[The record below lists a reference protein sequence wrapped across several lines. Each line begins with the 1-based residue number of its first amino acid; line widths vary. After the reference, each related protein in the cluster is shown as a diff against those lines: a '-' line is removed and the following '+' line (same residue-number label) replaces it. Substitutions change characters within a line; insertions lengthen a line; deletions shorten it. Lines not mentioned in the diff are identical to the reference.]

1 MRAILGAFVICTLAV
16 PATTTL
22 TLAQQPATT
31 APSAQRPSQQA
42 APVPASGQWRASK
55 VIGVDIYN
63 PQNEKLGEIEE
74 LIIDQSGRVAGAIV
88 GVGGF
93 LGIGEHDIMVPMDR
107 LRFSNEAGKNTTGA
121 AGADGR
127 QWYPDR
133 AVMNATKDQ
142 LKEMKA
148 FKY

>member
-1 MRAILGAFVICTLAV
+1 MRTLLGAVVICTLAV
-16 PATTTL
+16 PAM
-22 TLAQQPATT
+22 AQQPATT
-31 APSAQRPSQQA
+31 TQTPSQQA

-55 VIGVDIYN
+55 VIGVDVYN
-63 PQNEKLGEIEE
+63 QQNEKLGEINE
-74 LIIDQSGRVAGAIV
+74 LIIDQSGRVAGAVI
-88 GVGGF
+88 GFGGF
-93 LGIGEHDIMVPMDR
+93 LGMGEHDVMVPMDR
-107 LRFSNEAGKNTTGA
+107 LRFSNEAGKTTTGA
-121 AGADGR
+121 AGSDSK

>member
-1 MRAILGAFVICTLAV
+1 MRAFLGAVVICTLAV
-16 PATTTL
+16 PAITTPA
-22 TLAQQPATT
+22 LAQQPA
-31 APSAQRPSQQA
+31 APSAQTPSQQA

-93 LGIGEHDIMVPMDR
+93 LGIGEHDILVPMDR
-107 LRFSNEAGKNTTGA
+107 LRFSNEAGKTTTGA
-121 AGADGR
+121 AGADGK

-142 LKEMKA
+142 LKETKA

>member
-1 MRAILGAFVICTLAV
+1 MRAFLGAVVICTLAV
-16 PATTTL
+16 PAITTPA
-22 TLAQQPATT
+22 LAQQPA
-31 APSAQRPSQQA
+31 APSAQTPSQQA

-74 LIIDQSGRVAGAIV
+74 LIIDQSGRVAGAII

-93 LGIGEHDIMVPMDR
+93 LGIGEHDILVPMDR
-107 LRFSNEAGKNTTGA
+107 LRFSNEAGKTTTGA
-121 AGADGR
+121 AGADGK

-142 LKEMKA
+142 LKETKA